1 MVKVVNFFW
10 CACSS
15 LVTIN
20 SVNTIPDFDKDILS
34 FAGLF

>member
-1 MVKVVNFFW
+1 MVKVVNSFW
-10 CACSS
+10 CACSP
-15 LVTIN
+15 LVNIN